1 MSFCTVEPISDRY
14 IGSLIK
20 SKVALIYG
28 GYNSI
33 LDVLALGRPALVVLR
48 ATRDREQQEHL
59 EILIRAVGRRL
70 TAVLENECSVEQ
82 LHTLL
87 IDRMKVDIDPFAL
100 PVNLGGAEKA
110 ARTLAALL

>member
-1 MSFCTVEPISDRY
+1 VERFGPHYVEALYS
-14 IGSLIK
+14 SK
-20 SKVALIYG
+20 SAVVFG
-28 GYNSI
+28 GYNS
-33 LDVLALGRPALVVLR
+33 LVDVLSLGIPTLAVM
-48 ATRDREQQEHL
+48 RDMRDHEQQEHL

-110 ARTLAALL
+110 ARSLAALL